1 MELFVGLDVS
11 QNESSVCVIDGV
23 GKICWQGR
31 CASTPEAIA
40 ATGTARAPGV
50 VRVGLETGSL
60 STWHWHA
67 LNGLGVPV
75 VCLDARHAKAALSL
89 KVNKSDANDALSL
102 AQIVRTGWFRE
113 VRVKSMDSHRTRAVL
128 VARAQLVA
136 AKVDLGNQI
145 RGVLKTFGRVVGPA
159 AGGAFE
165 RRVENWPATTPR
177 SVR

>member
-11 QNESSVCVIDGV
+11 QDESSACVTDGV
-23 GKICWQGR
+23 GKIFWQGR

-40 ATGTARAPGV
+40 ATRTARAPGA

-89 KVNKSDANDALSL
+89 KINKSDTNDALGL
-102 AQIVRTGWFRE
+102 AQIVR
-113 VRVKSMDSHRTRAVL
+113 
-128 VARAQLVA
+128 
-136 AKVDLGNQI
+136 
-145 RGVLKTFGRVVGPA
+145 
-159 AGGAFE
+159 AG
-165 RRVENWPATTPR
+165 
-177 SVR
+177 